1 MGEVSNRNC
10 TCCLPLYR
18 LGLCYSRRQLL
29 AKADIARL
37 CVDVLAI
44 MRAAAASET
53 SAVTY
58 RP

>member
-18 LGLCYSRRQLL
+18 LGSRRQLL

-44 MRAAAASET
+44 MPAAAASET